1 MSPCA
6 WRGGHSGEQ
15 LRKHMILRARATLS
29 NYVALGMS
37 PNFPVPPQF
46 AANGGE
52 NNSYLK
58 GVSEDECDN
67 ASSIGPGSE

>member
-1 MSPCA
+1 
-6 WRGGHSGEQ
+6 
-15 LRKHMILRARATLS
+15 MILRARATLS
-29 NYVALGMS
+29 NCVALGMS

-46 AANGGE
+46 AAYGRE

-58 GVSEDECDN
+58 GVSEDEFDD